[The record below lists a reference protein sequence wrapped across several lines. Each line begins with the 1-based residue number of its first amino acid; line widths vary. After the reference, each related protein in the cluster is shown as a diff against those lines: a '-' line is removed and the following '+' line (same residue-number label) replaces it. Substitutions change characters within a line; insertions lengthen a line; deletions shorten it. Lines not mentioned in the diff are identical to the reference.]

1 MYFVTV
7 SNKDQND
14 IQILIELRLFHIIIR
29 NNMVNLLSITITLCI
44 SCYCSIIIYFKAKA
58 YIYLM
63 IRGKKIQK

>member
-14 IQILIELRLFHIIIR
+14 KQILIELRFFHIIY
-29 NNMVNLLSITITLCI
+29 LLHDK

-63 IRGKKIQK
+63 IRGKKIKNKYPRTIIFFFF